1 MSYSS
6 QSANM
11 RTLAKIMSIDLGY
24 IWGERE
30 SGPNG
35 AKRSFHTKG
44 RAFLS
49 ALGQDLDFT
58 EMKVIKNY
66 AGIAV
71 SGEVILMGM
80 WKEGN
85 GLYIQLSQDNIFKT
99 CILYRSIQNMK
110 DYSGGRNNYINTSE
124 MAIGD
129 YGSLL
134 SGLLKFKEAG
144 NEHIA
149 A

>member
-1 MSYSS
+1 MSYKS

-11 RTLAKIMSIDLGY
+11 RMLAKIMSTDLGY

-35 AKRSFHTKG
+35 AKKSFHTKG

-49 ALGQDLDFT
+49 SLEKDLGFT

-66 AGIAV
+66 ADIAV

-99 CILYRSIQNMK
+99 CILYRSIQNIK

-124 MAIGD
+124 MAMGD
-129 YGSLL
+129 YGWLL
-134 SGLLKFKEAG
+134 SCLLKFKEAE
-144 NEHIA
+144 NEHIVA
-149 A
+149 